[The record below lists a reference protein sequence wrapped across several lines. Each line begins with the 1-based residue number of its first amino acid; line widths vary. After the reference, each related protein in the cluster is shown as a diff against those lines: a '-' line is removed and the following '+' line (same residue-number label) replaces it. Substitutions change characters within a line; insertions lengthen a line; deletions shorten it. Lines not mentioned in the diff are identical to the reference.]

1 MNTLTKV
8 FVVLL
13 VIFSIAFTMMTIQ
26 FSANVPDW
34 RNQAEQYRNL
44 ALQTDTHNRNLVAV
58 KVALEAQAQDD
69 RRRWEE
75 QKVRSAGDLANTLGE
90 LNDYKTRLAKAES
103 ELSAQSATVKKLSA
117 ELSIAQASASK
128 AREHLVA
135 VEERNLYLE
144 KANADMNASLTEK
157 IATITVLDQ
166 EKRQQEQQINLLKQE
181 QARVSGTS
189 RLGLGLQDD
198 LVVRRP
204 DKVRSESPARSV
216 SIRGHIAELDGNL
229 ASISV
234 GTNDGVEV
242 GMTFIIFSNKG
253 DYLADLE
260 ITQVTPNSSAGD
272 LKFVSKPIS
281 IGDIAEDEHSYMR
294 KSD

>member
-13 VIFSIAFTMMTIQ
+13 VIFSIAFTMMTVQ
-26 FSANVPDW
+26 FSARVPDW
-34 RNQAEQYRNL
+34 RSLAEGYRND
-44 ALQTDTHNRNLVAV
+44 AKQTDIAYRHLVAA

-69 RRRWEE
+69 RRRWDDQKE
-75 QKVRSAGDLANTLGE
+75 QSAGDLANTLGQ

-103 ELSAQSATVKKLSA
+103 DLSAQSATVKKLSA

-157 IATITVLDQ
+157 IATIVVLAQ

-181 QARVSGTS
+181 QARVSGRS
-189 RLGLGLQDD
+189 RLGSAWEDD

-204 DKVRSESPARSV
+204 DKVRSETPARLV
-216 SIRGHIAELDGNL
+216 SIRGHIAELNGNL

-234 GTNDGVEV
+234 GANDGVEV
-242 GMTFIIFSNKG
+242 GMTFIIFSNDG
-253 DYLADLE
+253 IYLADLD
-260 ITQVTPNSSAGD
+260 ITDVAPNSSAGD
-272 LKFVSKPIS
+272 LTFVSKPIS
-281 IGDIAEDEHSYMR
+281 IGDIAEDEHSYLR
-294 KSD
+294 KSG

>member
-1 MNTLTKV
+1 MNILTKV
-8 FVVLL
+8 FIVLL
-13 VIFSIAFTMMTIQ
+13 VIFSIAFTMMTVQ
-26 FSANVPDW
+26 FSARVPDW
-34 RNQAEQYRNL
+34 RNLAEGYRND
-44 ALQTDTHNRNLVAV
+44 AKQTDTAYRHLVAA

-69 RRRWEE
+69 RRRWDE
-75 QKVRSAGDLANTLGE
+75 QKVRSADDLANTLGD

-103 ELSAQSATVKKLSA
+103 DLSAQSATVKKLSA

-166 EKRQQEQQINLLKQE
+166 EKRQQEQQISLLKQE
-181 QARVSGTS
+181 QARVLGRS
-189 RLGLGLQDD
+189 RFGSALQDD

-204 DKVRSESPARSV
+204 DKVRPESPVRPV

-229 ASISV
+229 AIISV
-234 GTNDGVEV
+234 GTNVGVEV
-242 GMTFIIFSNKG
+242 GMTFIIYNNKG
-253 DYLADLE
+253 DFLADLE
-260 ITQVTPNSSAGD
+260 ITEVTPNSSAGD

-281 IGDIAEDEHSYMR
+281 IGDIADDEHSYMR
-294 KSD
+294 KSG

>member
-1 MNTLTKV
+1 M
-8 FVVLL
+8 
-13 VIFSIAFTMMTIQ
+13 
-26 FSANVPDW
+26 
-34 RNQAEQYRNL
+34 
-44 ALQTDTHNRNLVAV
+44 
-58 KVALEAQAQDD
+58 ALEAQAQDD

-75 QKVRSAGDLANTLGE
+75 QKVRSADDLANTLGE

-103 ELSAQSATVKKLSA
+103 DLSAQSATVKKLSA

-157 IATITVLDQ
+157 IATIVVLAQ

-181 QARVSGTS
+181 QARVSGRS
-189 RLGLGLQDD
+189 RLGSAWEDD

-204 DKVRSESPARSV
+204 DKVRSETPARLV
-216 SIRGHIAELDGNL
+216 SIRGHIAELNGNL

-234 GTNDGVEV
+234 GANDGVEV
-242 GMTFIIFSNKG
+242 GMTFIIFSNEG
-253 DYLADLE
+253 IYLADLD
-260 ITQVTPNSSAGD
+260 ITDVAPNSSAGD
-272 LKFVSKPIS
+272 LTFVSKPIS
-281 IGDIAEDEHSYMR
+281 IGDIAEDEHSYLR
-294 KSD
+294 KSG

>member
-8 FVVLL
+8 FIVLL

-34 RNQAEQYRNL
+34 RNQAETYRNL
-44 ALQTDTHNRNLVAV
+44 ANQTDTAYRNLVAA

-69 RRRWEE
+69 RRRWDDQKE
-75 QKVRSAGDLANTLGE
+75 QSAGDLANTFGE

-103 ELSAQSATVKKLSA
+103 DLSAQSATVKKLSA

-189 RLGLGLQDD
+189 RFGSALQDD
-198 LVVRRP
+198 LVVRRS
-204 DKVRSESPARSV
+204 DKVRPESPARAV

-242 GMTFIIFSNKG
+242 GMTFIVYNNKG

-260 ITQVTPNSSAGD
+260 ITEVTPNSSAGD
-272 LKFVSKPIS
+272 LKFVSRPIS

-294 KSD
+294 KSG

>member
-1 MNTLTKV
+1 
-8 FVVLL
+8 VVLL

-26 FSANVPDW
+26 FSAKVPDW
-34 RNQAEQYRNL
+34 RSLAEGYRND
-44 ALQTDTHNRNLVAV
+44 AKQTDIAYRHLTAA
-58 KVALEAQAQDD
+58 KVALEAQAHDD
-69 RRRWEE
+69 RRRWDE
-75 QKVRSAGDLANTLGE
+75 QRERSAGDLANTLGE
-90 LNDYKTRLAKAES
+90 LNDYKTRLARAES
-103 ELSAQSATVKKLSA
+103 DHSAQSATVTKLSA

-181 QARVSGTS
+181 QARVSGRS
-189 RLGLGLQDD
+189 RFDSTLQDD
-198 LVVRRP
+198 LAVRRP
-204 DKVRSESPARSV
+204 DKVRSETPARLV

-242 GMTFIIFSNKG
+242 GMTFIIFSDKG

-260 ITQVTPNSSAGD
+260 ITEVTPNSSAGD
-272 LKFVSKPIS
+272 LKFVSRPIS

-294 KSD
+294 KSG

>member
-13 VIFSIAFTMMTIQ
+13 VIFSIAFTMMTVQ
-26 FSANVPDW
+26 FSARVPDW
-34 RNQAEQYRNL
+34 RSLAEGYRND
-44 ALQTDTHNRNLVAV
+44 AKQTDIAYRHLVAA

-69 RRRWEE
+69 RRRWGE
-75 QKVRSAGDLANTLGE
+75 QKVRFADDLANTLGQ

-103 ELSAQSATVKKLSA
+103 DLSAQSATVKKLSA

-181 QARVSGTS
+181 QARVSGRS
-189 RLGLGLQDD
+189 RPGSAWEDD

-204 DKVRSESPARSV
+204 DKVRSETPARLV
-216 SIRGHIAELDGNL
+216 SIRGHIAELNGNL

-234 GTNDGVEV
+234 GANDGVEV
-242 GMTFIIFSNKG
+242 GMTFIIFSNEG
-253 DYLADLE
+253 IYLADLD
-260 ITQVTPNSSAGD
+260 ITDVAPNSSAGD
-272 LKFVSKPIS
+272 LTFVSKPIS
-281 IGDIAEDEHSYMR
+281 IGDIAEDEHSYLR
-294 KSD
+294 KSG

>member
-13 VIFSIAFTMMTIQ
+13 VIFSIAFTMMTVQ
-26 FSANVPDW
+26 FSARVPDW
-34 RNQAEQYRNL
+34 RSLAEGYRND
-44 ALQTDTHNRNLVAV
+44 AKQTGIAYRHLVAA

-69 RRRWEE
+69 RRRWGE
-75 QKVRSAGDLANTLGE
+75 QKVRFADDLANTLGQ

-103 ELSAQSATVKKLSA
+103 DLSAQSATVKKLSA

-181 QARVSGTS
+181 QARVSGRS
-189 RLGLGLQDD
+189 RPGSAWEDD

-204 DKVRSESPARSV
+204 DKVRSETPARLV
-216 SIRGHIAELDGNL
+216 SIRGHIAELNGNL

-234 GTNDGVEV
+234 GANDGVEV
-242 GMTFIIFSNKG
+242 GMTFIIFSNEG
-253 DYLADLE
+253 IYLADLD
-260 ITQVTPNSSAGD
+260 ITDVAPNSSAGD
-272 LKFVSKPIS
+272 LTFVSKPIS
-281 IGDIAEDEHSYMR
+281 IGDIAEDEHSYLR
-294 KSD
+294 KSG

>member
-8 FVVLL
+8 FAVLL

-34 RNQAEQYRNL
+34 RNEAEKWRNS
-44 ALQTDTHNRNLVAV
+44 AKQTDTHNRNLVAV

-69 RRRWEE
+69 RRRWQE
-75 QKVRSAGDLANTLGE
+75 QKEQSSGDLANTLGE

-103 ELSAQSATVKKLSA
+103 DLSAQSATVKKLSA

-166 EKRQQEQQINLLKQE
+166 EKRQQEQQINLLRQE
-181 QARVSGTS
+181 QGRSARTS
-189 RLGLGLQDD
+189 PGDSALWDD
-198 LVVRRP
+198 LVVPRR
-204 DKVRSESPARSV
+204 DKVRPESPARAV

-242 GMTFIIFSNKG
+242 GMTFIIYNNKG
-253 DYLADLE
+253 DFLADLE
-260 ITQVTPNSSAGD
+260 ITEVAPNSSAGD
-272 LKFVSKPIS
+272 LKFVTKPIS
-281 IGDIAEDEHSYMR
+281 IGDVAEDEISYTR
-294 KSD
+294 KSG

>member
-26 FSANVPDW
+26 FSATVPDW
-34 RNQAEQYRNL
+34 RNQAEKWRNS
-44 ALQTDTHNRNLVAV
+44 AQQTDTAYRNLVAA

-75 QKVRSAGDLANTLGE
+75 QKERSAGDLANTLGE
-90 LNDYKTRLAKAES
+90 LNEYKTRLAKAES
-103 ELSAQSATVKKLSA
+103 DQSAQSATVKKLSA

-181 QARVSGTS
+181 QARVSGRS
-189 RLGLGLQDD
+189 RFGSSMQDD
-198 LVVRRP
+198 LVVRRR
-204 DKVRSESPARSV
+204 DKVRAESPARAV
-216 SIRGHIAELDGNL
+216 SIRGHIAELNGNL
-229 ASISV
+229 AGISV

-242 GMTFIIFSNKG
+242 GMTFIIFSSKG

-260 ITQVTPNSSAGD
+260 ITEVTPNSSAGD

-294 KSD
+294 KSS

>member
-1 MNTLTKV
+1 MNILTKV
-8 FVVLL
+8 FVILL

-26 FSANVPDW
+26 FSAKVPDW
-34 RNQAEQYRNL
+34 RSLAEGYRND
-44 ALQTDTHNRNLVAV
+44 AKQTDIAYRHLTAA
-58 KVALEAQAQDD
+58 KVALEAQAHDD
-69 RRRWEE
+69 RRRWDE
-75 QKVRSAGDLANTLGE
+75 QRERSAGDLANTLGE

-103 ELSAQSATVKKLSA
+103 DHSAQSATVTKLSA

-181 QARVSGTS
+181 RGRISGGS
-189 RLGLGLQDD
+189 RLGDD
-198 LVVRRP
+198 LAVRRP
-204 DKVRSESPARSV
+204 DKVRPETPARLV

-242 GMTFIIFSNKG
+242 GMTFIIYNNKG
-253 DYLADLE
+253 DFLADLE
-260 ITQVTPNSSAGD
+260 ITEVTPNSSAGD

-294 KSD
+294 KSG

>member
-1 MNTLTKV
+1 
-8 FVVLL
+8 
-13 VIFSIAFTMMTIQ
+13 MMTIQ
-26 FSANVPDW
+26 FSATVPDW
-34 RNQAEQYRNL
+34 RNEAEKWRNL
-44 ALQTDTHNRNLVAV
+44 AQQTDTAYRNLVAV

-69 RRRWEE
+69 RRRWDE
-75 QKVRSAGDLANTLGE
+75 QKALSADDFANTLEE
-90 LNDYKTRLAKAES
+90 LNDFKTRLAKAEGD
-103 ELSAQSATVKKLSA
+103 LSAQSAAATKFSA

-144 KANADMNASLTEK
+144 KANADLNASLTEK

-181 QARVSGTS
+181 HARGSGRS
-189 RLGLGLQDD
+189 PLDSALRED
-198 LVVRRP
+198 LVLPRN
-204 DKVRSESPARSV
+204 DKVRAEPPARAV
-216 SIRGHIAELDGNL
+216 AIRGQISELDGSL

-242 GMTFIIFSNKG
+242 GMTFIIYNNQG
-253 DYLADLE
+253 DFLADLE
-260 ITQVTPNSSAGD
+260 ITEVLPNSSAGD

-281 IGDIAEDEHSYMR
+281 IGDIAEDEHSYMK
-294 KSD
+294 KSS

>member
-34 RNQAEQYRNL
+34 RNQAETYRNL

-69 RRRWEE
+69 RRRWDD
-75 QKVRSAGDLANTLGE
+75 QKERSAEDQANTLGQ
-90 LNDYKTRLAKAES
+90 LNDYKTRLAKAGS
-103 ELSAQSATVKKLSA
+103 DLSAQSATVKKLSA
-117 ELSIAQASASK
+117 ELGIAQASASK

-181 QARVSGTS
+181 QARGS
-189 RLGLGLQDD
+189 RRSPLDRALRED
-198 LVVRRP
+198 LVVPRR
-204 DKVRSESPARSV
+204 DKVRPETPVRAV
-216 SIRGHIAELDGNL
+216 SIRGHIAELDGKL

-242 GMTFIIFSNKG
+242 GMTFIIYNNDG
-253 DYLADLE
+253 DFLADLE
-260 ITQVTPNSSAGD
+260 ITEVMPNSSAGD

-281 IGDIAEDEHSYMR
+281 IGDIAEDEYSYMR
-294 KSD
+294 KSG

>member
-34 RNQAEQYRNL
+34 RNQAETYRNL
-44 ALQTDTHNRNLVAV
+44 AQQTDTAYRNLVAA

-69 RRRWEE
+69 RRRWDD
-75 QKVRSAGDLANTLGE
+75 QKERSAGDLANTLGE

-103 ELSAQSATVKKLSA
+103 DLSAQSATVKKLSA

-181 QARVSGTS
+181 RGRLSS
-189 RLGLGLQDD
+189 RSPLDPGLWDD
-198 LVVRRP
+198 LAVPRR
-204 DKVRSESPARSV
+204 DKVRSESPARPV
-216 SIRGHIAELDGNL
+216 SIRGHIAGLNGNL

-234 GTNDGVEV
+234 GTNDGVQV
-242 GMTFIIFSNKG
+242 GMTFIIYNNQG
-253 DYLADLE
+253 DFLADLE
-260 ITQVTPNSSAGD
+260 ITDVTPNSSAGD

-281 IGDIAEDEHSYMR
+281 IGDIAEDEYSYMR

>member
-1 MNTLTKV
+1 MNILTKV
-8 FVVLL
+8 FIVLL
-13 VIFSIAFTMMTIQ
+13 VIFSIAFTMMTVQ
-26 FSANVPDW
+26 FSARVPDW
-34 RNQAEQYRNL
+34 RNLAEGYRND
-44 ALQTDTHNRNLVAV
+44 AKQTDTAYRHLVAA

-69 RRRWEE
+69 RRRWDD
-75 QKVRSAGDLANTLGE
+75 QKERSAEDYANTLGQ
-90 LNDYKTRLAKAES
+90 LNDYKTRLAAAQS
-103 ELSAQSATVKKLSA
+103 DLSAQSASVTKLSA

-181 QARVSGTS
+181 QARGGRRSPLDVAM
-189 RLGLGLQDD
+189 QDD
-198 LVVRRP
+198 LAVRRP
-204 DKVRSESPARSV
+204 DQVRSETPARMV

-242 GMTFIIFSNKG
+242 GMTFIIYNNKG
-253 DYLADLE
+253 DFLADLD
-260 ITQVTPNSSAGD
+260 ITDVTPNSSAGD

-281 IGDIAEDEHSYMR
+281 IGDIAEDEYSYMR
-294 KSD
+294 KSR

>member
-34 RNQAEQYRNL
+34 RNEAEIWRNS
-44 ALQTDTHNRNLVAV
+44 AKQTDTAYRNLVAV

-69 RRRWEE
+69 RRRWDE
-75 QKVRSAGDLANTLGE
+75 QKVRSADDLANTLGE
-90 LNDYKTRLAKAES
+90 LNEYKTRLAKAES
-103 ELSAQSATVKKLSA
+103 DLSAQSATVKKLSA

-144 KANADMNASLTEK
+144 KANADMNSSLTEK

-181 QARVSGTS
+181 RGGISGRS
-189 RLGLGLQDD
+189 RLGDD
-198 LVVRRP
+198 MVVRRP
-204 DKVRSESPARSV
+204 DKVRPEAPARAV
-216 SIRGHIAELDGNL
+216 SIRGHIAELKGNL

-242 GMTFIIFSNKG
+242 GMTFIIYNNKG
-253 DYLADLE
+253 DFLADLE
-260 ITQVTPNSSAGD
+260 ITEVTPDSSAGD

-294 KSD
+294 KSG

>member
-26 FSANVPDW
+26 FSAQVPDW
-34 RNQAEQYRNL
+34 RNLAEGFRND
-44 ALQTDTHNRNLVAV
+44 AKQTDTANRHLVAA

-69 RRRWEE
+69 RRRWQEE
-75 QKVRSAGDLANTLGE
+75 KERSSGDLANTVGE

-103 ELSAQSATVKKLSA
+103 DLSAQSATVKKLSA

-181 QARVSGTS
+181 RGRASS
-189 RLGLGLQDD
+189 RSPLDPAMRDQM
-198 LVVRRP
+198 VVPRQ
-204 DKVRSESPARSV
+204 DKVRPKAPAQAV
-216 SIRGHIAELDGNL
+216 AIRGHIAELDGNL
-229 ASISV
+229 AGISV
-234 GTNDGVEV
+234 GSNDGVEV

-253 DYLADLE
+253 DYLADLD

-272 LKFVSKPIS
+272 LKFVSRPIS

-294 KSD
+294 KSG